1 MNDRDFALVVGINL
15 YPGIGPLQGAQL
27 DAEEFAK
34 WLQSPDGGDLPDG
47 NVHTLLTS
55 QFHPPMPARPAH
67 ASPTENLFEDE
78 FLQLLIDPAT
88 SRPYT
93 PPRRRLYLYLSGHG
107 FSGSYEG
114 MNEAA
119 LYAANAHSP
128 SYRHIA
134 ATRYAEWAKAA
145 AAYEEIVLIMDCCR
159 DMSLTRV
166 INSLMLDK
174 VQNPAGAVAVRKL
187 AWYAVPAGAKARERQ
202 IEANGPIRGVFTY
215 LLLEALR
222 KATPDKQGQVTGQ
235 AVANYIQTRW
245 PDLAN
250 KELPPELPVDTA
262 RDLVFATHQP
272 ALEDLPHTTETRVKF
287 ELSPPVAGDSSI
299 LLTNGRI
306 EVAHIPLADS
316 HAEWSLPAG
325 LYKAQLQGQPR
336 QQLFEVAGEEV
347 HVTL

>member
-34 WLQSPDGGDLPDG
+34 WLQAPDGGDLPPG

-55 QFHPPMPARPAH
+55 QFHPPLPARPAN
-67 ASPTENLFEDE
+67 ANPTENLFEDE
-78 FLQLLIDPAT
+78 FLQLVIDPAT
-88 SRPYT
+88 GRPYT

-119 LYAANAHSP
+119 LYAANAYSP

-159 DMSLTRV
+159 DMSLVRS

-174 VQNPAGAVAVRKL
+174 VQNPAGAVAVRRL

-202 IEANGPIRGVFTY
+202 IEEKGPVRGVFTY

-222 KATPDKQGQVTGQ
+222 KARPDAQGRVTGH
-235 AVANYIQTRW
+235 AVAQYIQTRW

-250 KELPPELPVDTA
+250 KELPPELPVDA
-262 RDLVFATHQP
+262 GRDMVFATHQP
-272 ALEDLPHTTETRVKF
+272 DLSDLPPDAEARVLF
-287 ELSPPVAGDSSI
+287 ELAPPVTGDNAI
-299 LLTNGRI
+299 LLTNGRV
-306 EVAHIPLADS
+306 EVARIPLANS
-316 HAEWSLPAG
+316 HAEWKLPAG
-325 LYKAQLQGQPR
+325 LYKAQLQGLPR
-336 QQLFEVAGEEV
+336 QQVFEVVGEEV

>member
-15 YPGIGPLQGAQL
+15 YPGIGPLQGAQQ

-34 WLQSPDGGDLPDG
+34 WLKAPDGGDIPPD
-47 NVHTLLTS
+47 NIRTLLTS
-55 QFHPPMPARPAH
+55 QFHPPMPEQAAK
-67 ASPTENLFEDE
+67 ASPTENLFDDE
-78 FLQLLIDPAT
+78 FLQLVIDPAT
-88 SRPYT
+88 GRPYT
-93 PPRRRLYLYLSGHG
+93 PHRRRLYLYLSGHG

-119 LYAANAHSP
+119 LYAANARSP

-134 ATRYAEWAKAA
+134 ATRYAEWAKAS

-159 DMSLTRV
+159 DMSLIRV

-174 VQNPAGAVAVRKL
+174 VQNPAGAVAVRRL

-202 IEANGPIRGVFTY
+202 IEEDGPIRGVFTY

-222 KATPDKQGQVTGQ
+222 KATPNAQGQVTGH
-235 AVANYIQTRW
+235 AVAQYIHTRW
-245 PDLAN
+245 PEIAD
-250 KELPPELPVDTA
+250 KEVPPELPVDA
-262 RDLVFATHQP
+262 VRDLVFATRQP
-272 ALEDLPHTTETRVKF
+272 ASPDLAPKAETLVKF
-287 ELSPPVAGDSSI
+287 EVVPPIAGDNAI
-299 LLTNGRI
+299 LLTDGRI
-306 EVAHIPLADS
+306 QVANIPLAGNQ
-316 HAEWSLPAG
+316 AKWSLPAG
-325 LYKAQLQGQPR
+325 IYKAQLQGHPR